1 MLKGDWRAEHN
12 RNIVQYGTA
21 WAPATPVRRH
31 REDWATVHAGAR
43 LYEALLGGSDH
54 YAADRDV
61 LSGMDGKDFIRLRL
75 AARINLQ
82 HNALVARYLAQQG
95 FDQFLDLGCG
105 LPSPMQHSRNSRVIP
120 DVHTAVFG
128 VQPDARVIYVD
139 VDHVVIGRRRMA
151 TEETGAALVQGDLR
165 DMGTLLASDQVCGR
179 LDLTRPVAV
188 LMHDVLPWVADP
200 DATEAVRVLRDW
212 APSGSALSITHAA
225 DLGSTVPS
233 KLTPLLGEVADLTY
247 SPREAHR
254 IEEFFGAWRLLDPG
268 LVPTHQWH
276 PKHSRRA
283 EEPQLA
289 GAYAGVGIKEDR
301 AAA

>member
-1 MLKGDWRAEHN
+1 MLKADWRAEHN
-12 RNIVQYGTA
+12 RNIAQYGTA

-31 REDWATVHAGAR
+31 REDWTTVPASAR

-54 YAADRDV
+54 YAADRSV
-61 LSGMDGKDFIRLRL
+61 LSGLDGEDYNRLRL
-75 AARINLQ
+75 AARINLE
-82 HNALVARYLAQQG
+82 HNALVARYVAQRG

-105 LPSPMQHSRNSRVIP
+105 LPSPMPHSRRPPVIP

-128 VQPDARVIYVD
+128 VQPNARMIYVD
-139 VDHVVIGRRRMA
+139 IDHVVIGHRRMN
-151 TEETGAALVQGDLR
+151 TEEAGADLVQGDLR
-165 DMGTLLASDQVCGR
+165 DMGALLTSDQVCGR
-179 LDLTRPVAV
+179 LDRTRPVAF

-200 DATEAVRVLRDW
+200 AATEAVRVLRDW
-212 APSGSALSITHAA
+212 APPGSALSITHAA

-233 KLTPLLGEVADLTY
+233 KLTPLLGEAADLTY
-247 SPREAHR
+247 SPREVRR

-289 GAYAGVGIKEDR
+289 GAYAGVGIKEDG